1 MKLLI
6 MGAPGA
12 GKGTQ
17 AADLAQYY
25 GVPAISTG
33 EIFRDNIRNQTPL
46 GKGQLG
52 LSLRPLQPQEA
63 RQAGVEQGLLIEQAQ
78 GPAAKAGIQPGDV
91 LLAINGTPAKDVE
104 QVREAIAKAGKSVA
118 LLVQRDGT
126 RIFVPVQL
134 G

>member
-1 MKLLI
+1 MASKDDKASRGKL
-6 MGAPGA
+6 
-12 GKGTQ
+12 
-17 AADLAQYY
+17 
-25 GVPAISTG
+25 GV
-33 EIFRDNIRNQTPL
+33 
-46 GKGQLG
+46 
-52 LSLRPLQPQEA
+52 SLRPLQPDERKQV
-63 RQAGVEQGLLIEQAQ
+63 GVDAGLLIEQAQ